1 MIIKNIAIEELEL
14 EKQTQKGC
22 RIYIA
27 AKHEVKVDSGYATE
41 SVWKSNNF
49 VSSAGDRLLFIIC

>member
-1 MIIKNIAIEELEL
+1 MITKNTAIEDLEL

-49 VSSAGDRLLFIIC
+49 VLSASDRLLFTI